1 MNKNIKKSLYT
12 ILTGAGLGALV
23 YLIAFYSIANA
34 NVPQDKSKELENA
47 RLYLAYLQNQYALQ
61 QEKAIKE
68 AADFAEYSDL
78 LQERRNQMYDIEKNM
93 QKANSEKYAEA
104 QNKLNQMNEEFAKLK
119 DSLMNEYISNH
130 KDLEMATKNMQN
142 QEKYINQLKQDSAN
156 RAKIL
161 QTSTKQR
168 AQENYKLMQRKM
180 HEKFINMHKKKLNEL
195 SR

>member
-1 MNKNIKKSLYT
+1 MNTKLKKSLNK
-12 ILTGAGLGALV
+12 ILAGAGLGALI
-23 YLIAFYSIANA
+23 YLIAFYSVANA

-68 AADFAEYSDL
+68 ATDFAEYSDL

-130 KDLEMATKNMQN
+130 KDLEMATNKMQN

-156 RAKIL
+156 RAKAL
-161 QTSTKQR
+161 QVSPKER
-168 AQENYKLMQRKM
+168 AQQNYNLMQQKM
-180 HEKFINMHKKKLNEL
+180 RQKFINE
-195 SR
+195 R

>member
-12 ILTGAGLGALV
+12 ILTGAGLGTVL
-23 YLIAFYSIANA
+23 YLIAFYSFANA

-47 RLYLAYLQNQYALQ
+47 RMYLAYLQDQFALQ
-61 QEKAIKE
+61 QEKSVKE

-78 LQERRNQMYDIEKNM
+78 LQEKRNQMYDIEKNM
-93 QKANSEKYAEA
+93 QKANSEKYTDA
-104 QNKLNQMNEEFAKLK
+104 QNKLNQMNEEFAKVK
-119 DSLMNEYISNH
+119 DSLMNEYISND
-130 KDLEMATKNMQN
+130 KTLEIATKNMQN
-142 QEKYINQLKQDSAN
+142 QENYINQLKQDSAN

>member
-12 ILTGAGLGALV
+12 ILTGAGLGTVL
-23 YLIAFYSIANA
+23 YLIAFYSVANA

-47 RLYLAYLQNQYALQ
+47 RMYLAYLQDQFALQ
-61 QEKAIKE
+61 QEKSVKE

-78 LQERRNQMYDIEKNM
+78 LQEKRNQMYDIEKNM
-93 QKANSEKYAEA
+93 QKANSEKYTDA
-104 QNKLNQMNEEFAKLK
+104 QNKLNQMNEEFAKVK
-119 DSLMNEYISNH
+119 DSLMNEYISND
-130 KDLEMATKNMQN
+130 KTLEIATQNMQN
-142 QEKYINQLKQDSAN
+142 QENYINQLKQDSAN

-161 QTSTKQR
+161 QTSPKQR

>member
-1 MNKNIKKSLYT
+1 MNTKLKKSLNK
-12 ILTGAGLGALV
+12 ILAGAGLGALI
-23 YLIAFYSIANA
+23 YLIAFYSVANA

-130 KDLEMATKNMQN
+130 KDLEMATNKMQN

-156 RAKIL
+156 RAKAL
-161 QTSTKQR
+161 QVSPKER
-168 AQENYKLMQRKM
+168 AQQNYKLMQRKM

>member
-12 ILTGAGLGALV
+12 ILTAAGLGTVL
-23 YLIAFYSIANA
+23 YLIAFYSVANA

-47 RLYLAYLQNQYALQ
+47 RMYLAYLQDQFALQ
-61 QEKAIKE
+61 QEKSVKE

-78 LQERRNQMYDIEKNM
+78 LQEKRNQMYDIEKNM
-93 QKANSEKYAEA
+93 QKANSEKYTDA
-104 QNKLNQMNEEFAKLK
+104 QNKLNQMNEEFAKVK
-119 DSLMNEYISNH
+119 DSLMNEYISND
-130 KDLEMATKNMQN
+130 KTLEIATQNMQN
-142 QEKYINQLKQDSAN
+142 QENYINQLKQDSAN

-161 QTSTKQR
+161 QTSPKQR

>member
-12 ILTGAGLGALV
+12 ILTGAGLGALI
-23 YLIAFYSIANA
+23 YLIAFYSVANA

-78 LQERRNQMYDIEKNM
+78 LQEKRNQMYDIEKNM

-119 DSLMNEYISNH
+119 DSLMNEYISND
-130 KDLEMATKNMQN
+130 KTLEIATKNMQH
-142 QEKYINQLKQDSAN
+142 QENYINQLKQDSAN